1 MKKFMYI
8 VLLLVV
14 LLGIAYVLKNQQANN
29 VGEVAVEEEVFAEEA
44 PAVAEDTVV
53 VVDEEPSGEEVVSEG
68 EVEAEDV
75 VEENPEETAGEGE
88 TVVE

>member
-29 VGEVAVEEEVFAEEA
+29 AGEVAVDEEVVAEEA
-44 PAVAEDTVV
+44 PAVAEDAVV
-53 VVDEEPSGEEVVSEG
+53 VVDKEPAGEEVVSEG
-68 EVEAEDV
+68 EAEAEDV